1 MDQSYRFLIID
12 DNTDSRSLLV
22 RTLTRK
28 FPSATVQECQHADS
42 AIALARTGEF
52 SAIVTHRTF
61 EFDGIALVALLRAAN
76 PTVPILVVSGRDRER
91 DALGAGATRFMSYDE
106 WLRIGNVMADLLTQ
120 TRSPF
125 EPERAVDDSP
135 EPQPA

>member
-1 MDQSYRFLIID
+1 MEHSYRFLIID
-12 DNTDSRSLLV
+12 DNGDSRSLLV
-22 RTLTRK
+22 RTLIRK
-28 FPSATVQECQHADS
+28 LPAAVVQECQHADP
-42 AIALARTGEF
+42 AVTLARSGKF
-52 SAIVTHRTF
+52 SAIITHRTF

-76 PTVPILVVSGRDRER
+76 PAVPILMVSGRDREN

-106 WLRIGNVMADLLTQ
+106 WLRLGNVMAALLAQ

-125 EPERAVDDSP
+125 ESERSVDGSP